1 MKEHFV
7 ITFLLMVFILFVH
20 YSKEKRRSLKIIYIY
35 IYIKLLTKE
44 KCNFLV
50 YFLKNDRN
58 GDIPETFSEE
68 RKCQILEEKTIRG
81 FIKAFIKPFEP
92 PQRSV
97 KIKI

>member
-81 FIKAFIKPFEP
+81 FIKAFIKPLNHRKE
-92 PQRSV
+92 V
-97 KIKI
+97 

>member
-20 YSKEKRRSLKIIYIY
+20 YSKEKRRSLKIIY

>member
-92 PQRSV
+92 P
-97 KIKI
+97 